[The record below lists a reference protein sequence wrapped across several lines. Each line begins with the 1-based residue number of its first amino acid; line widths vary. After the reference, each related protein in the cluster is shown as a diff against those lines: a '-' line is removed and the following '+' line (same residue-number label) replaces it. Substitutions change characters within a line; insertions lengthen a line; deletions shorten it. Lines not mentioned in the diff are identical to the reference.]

1 MTLGVVVPLA
11 ILMAIGAIVAV
22 AVFVVSRM
30 RAGEP
35 LALSFRTILV
45 AYFYLMS
52 IVSVIVLALGLT
64 TLLKAGMSQAVGR
77 EFSYWMPPRAVVAK
91 PPEPAVRPGEP
102 APRPAEPTP
111 EQVEEQRQRELRRI
125 EQEYR

>member
-35 LALSFRTILV
+35 LALAFRTILV

-64 TLLKAGMSQAVGR
+64 TLRPSGASSATGCRRGPSSPSRPSPPCGRASRRHGPPSPRRSRSKSSASASCAGSSRSTA
-77 EFSYWMPPRAVVAK
+77 
-91 PPEPAVRPGEP
+91 
-102 APRPAEPTP
+102 TT
-111 EQVEEQRQRELRRI
+111 
-125 EQEYR
+125 